1 MLNVHINK
9 NVFMPGEAVKVIV
22 EVDNSQSGLD
32 LLRVRVTLSRLIR
45 IRLEN

>member
-9 NVFMPGEAVKVIV
+9 NAFVPGEAVKVIV

-32 LLRVRVTLSRLIR
+32 LSRVRVTLSRLIR